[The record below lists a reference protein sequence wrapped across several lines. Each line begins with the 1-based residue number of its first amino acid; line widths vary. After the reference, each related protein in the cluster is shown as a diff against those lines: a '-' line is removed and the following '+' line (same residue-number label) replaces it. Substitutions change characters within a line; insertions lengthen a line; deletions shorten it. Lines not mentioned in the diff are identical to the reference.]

1 VKISVIT
8 VAYNSIDT
16 IRDTLTSAAMQTFR
30 DVEHLVI
37 DGGSQD
43 GTVTVLSSMDHP
55 RMSWISE
62 PDQGIYDAMNKGL
75 SMARGEIIGFLNA
88 DDVYADEHV
97 LADVSRCFEDPSILA
112 MYGDLVYVSGQEMQN
127 VVRYWR
133 SGPYKPWQ
141 LQLGWMPPHPTFY
154 VRRQL
159 LEKVGG
165 FDVRLRI
172 ASDYDFM
179 LRCLLCAE
187 THVAYVHRVLV
198 KMRSGGVSNRSVRNI
213 ARKSKEDLEVI
224 RRYPL
229 WSVIT
234 LGFKN
239 LRKIIQFLH

>member
-1 VKISVIT
+1 MKISVIT
-8 VAYNSIDT
+8 VAYNSVDT
-16 IRDTLTSAAMQTFR
+16 IRDTLISAAQQTFH

-37 DGGSQD
+37 DGGSGD
-43 GTVTVLSSMDHP
+43 GTVSVLSAVNHP

-75 SMARGEIIGFLNA
+75 KMAQGDIVGFLNA

-97 LADVSRCFEDPSILA
+97 LADVARCFEDSSILA
-112 MYGDLVYVSGQEMQN
+112 MYGDLVYVSGQEMQK

-133 SGPYKPWQ
+133 SGPFRPRQ

-154 VRRQL
+154 VRRNL
-159 LEKVGG
+159 VDKVGG

-179 LRCLLCAE
+179 LRCLLSAG
-187 THVAYVHRVLV
+187 TRVAYVQRVLV
-198 KMRSGGVSNRSVRNI
+198 KMRSGGVSNRSVQNI

-239 LRKIIQFLH
+239 LRKISQFLH

>member
-1 VKISVIT
+1 MKISVIT
-8 VAYNSIDT
+8 VAYNSVDT
-16 IRDTLTSAAMQTFR
+16 IRDTLISAAQQTFH
-30 DVEHLVI
+30 DFEHLVI
-37 DGGSQD
+37 DGGSRD
-43 GTVTVLSSMDHP
+43 GTVGVLTAVDHP

-75 SMARGEIIGFLNA
+75 RMAQGDIVGFLNA

-97 LADVSRCFEDPSILA
+97 LADVVQCFEDPAILA
-112 MYGDLVYVSGQEMQN
+112 MYGDLVYVGGQEIQK

-133 SGPYKPWQ
+133 SGPYKPWN
-141 LQLGWMPPHPTFY
+141 LRMGWMPPHPTFY
-154 VRRQL
+154 VRRHHL
-159 LEKVGG
+159 DKVGG

-179 LRCLLCAE
+179 LRCLLSAG
-187 THVAYVHRVLV
+187 TRVAYVPRVLV

-229 WSVIT
+229 WSVLT
-234 LGFKN
+234 LGLKN